1 MKTMTQ
7 DERGGP
13 LRRGDDIPIYSRSR
27 RKPILCLDFDGV
39 IHSYKSGWKGETIIY
54 DPPVDGALDF
64 IQAALEH
71 FRVMIYSSRSS
82 SPGGIMAM
90 KTWLFAHCRTQ
101 PHRDFW
107 WLDIEW
113 PLISQQPKSPST
125 TARFSSPASFRL
137 SKSLSTSRLG
147 SNKRQNLSNKR
158 VRCGGLVDLIR
169 M

>member
-1 MKTMTQ
+1 MMSH

-82 SPGGIMAM
+82 SPGGIAAM
-90 KTWLFAHCRTQ
+90 KEWLFGHCRNQ
-101 PHRDFW
+101 HHRDFW

-113 PLISQQPKSPST
+113 PASKPAAKITIDDRAILFTGKFPPLEELINFKTWTEQETELK
-125 TARFSSPASFRL
+125 
-137 SKSLSTSRLG
+137 
-147 SNKRQNLSNKR
+147 
-158 VRCGGLVDLIR
+158 
-169 M
+169 